1 MDKISKDVYSFER
14 VRQGGF
20 VRGLSMKT
28 RVIAAFLLV
37 AAAPA
42 FAAIGVGAYAI
53 TPAPTAVMVTFANG
67 PASRGFS
74 WQTDMTVTESE
85 VRLVAGAAT
94 SADFET
100 TPLVYTGTC
109 VQVAD
114 LPHGTTPLANCHKV
128 IVKNLQPGTAYSYRL
143 GGGGRYVYGRT
154 DVKNVTD
161 RLTVVNLN
169 DAQMK
174 DPTKVSTW
182 ENSIAASVRAVG
194 GAANVDFI
202 INGGDLF
209 DQNLQFNNAY
219 VTVPVKWSLVLDPV
233 FAFYN
238 SVPFV
243 SSSGNHDYREYGTRM
258 PIEYPANLAGCES
271 LDYGNVHVATIPNTG
286 SDSYSGYVNYMN
298 WLESDLAANVA
309 SGSSTWRVV
318 CVHFGPYTTGDHA
331 QTSGGK
337 ELAKRLGGICA
348 ANKVDLV
355 LQAHDHTFSKTLPYR
370 WNRAGWTDKTEDNEV
385 VNLRPKTHVDAGET
399 WDENPEGTYYLSC
412 GSAGHRVG
420 EGTEYANL
428 GGAHPYTAWRP
439 VIAIGKI
446 AVASKWGNVGDPA
459 SSDLSRS
466 MFGVLRIDGNRL
478 SYDFYMIDPA
488 NGSHVLYDKLRILKQ
503 TGPGGPPKS
512 GFAMSIAVAGAA
524 RFASR

>member
-1 MDKISKDVYSFER
+1 MNYIAR
-14 VRQGGF
+14 IAIIM
-20 VRGLSMKT
+20 LSM
-28 RVIAAFLLV
+28 
-37 AAAPA
+37 AAAPV
-42 FAAIGVGAYAI
+42 FAAMEVSAYAI
-53 TPAPTAVMVTFANG
+53 TPSPAGVMVTFANG
-67 PASRGFS
+67 PLSRGFS

-85 VRLVAGAAT
+85 VRLVEGAAT
-94 SADFET
+94 PQDFET
-100 TPLVYTGTC
+100 TPLVYTGTY

-128 IVKNLQPGTAYSYRL
+128 IVKNLKPGVVYSYRL
-143 GGGGRYVYGRT
+143 GGGGRYAYGRT

-161 RLTVVNLN
+161 RLTIVDLN

-194 GAANVDFI
+194 GSSCVDFI
-202 INGGDLF
+202 VNGGDLF
-209 DQNLQFNNAY
+209 DQNLKVNNAY
-219 VTVPVKWSLVLDPV
+219 VTVPIKWSIVLDPV
-233 FAFYN
+233 STLYN
-238 SVPFV
+238 GVPFV

-258 PIEYPANLAGCES
+258 PIEYPANLVGCES

-286 SDSYSGYVNYMN
+286 SDNYSGYVNYLN

-309 SGSSTWRVV
+309 SGSSTWRIV
-318 CVHFGPYTTGDHA
+318 CVHWGPYTTGDHA
-331 QTSGGK
+331 QTDGGK

-370 WNRAGWTDKTEDNEV
+370 WNKAGWTNKTEDNEV
-385 VNLRPKTHVDAGET
+385 VNLRPRTRVDAGET

-420 EGTEYANL
+420 EDSGTNYANL
-428 GGAHPYTAWRP
+428 GGTHPYTAWRP

-446 AVASKWGNVGDPA
+446 AVDSKWGKVGDPA
-459 SSDLSRS
+459 SSDLGRS

-478 SYDFYMIDPA
+478 SYDFYMIDPDD
-488 NGSHVLYDKLRILKQ
+488 GSHVLYDKLRIQKEKAP
-503 TGPGGPPKS
+503 TPPKTGIALKLVS
-512 GFAMSIAVAGAA
+512 G
-524 RFASR
+524 R

>member
-1 MDKISKDVYSFER
+1 MEK
-14 VRQGGF
+14 GNH
-20 VRGLSMKT
+20 MKT
-28 RVIAAFLLV
+28 RIVLTVLCAV
-37 AAAPA
+37 AAARS
-42 FAAIGVGAYAI
+42 FAIYNVGAYAV
-53 TPAPTAVMVTFANG
+53 TPSPTAVMVTFANG

-94 SADFET
+94 PADFET
-100 TPLVYTGTC
+100 TPLVYTGTY

-128 IVKNLQPGTAYSYRL
+128 IVKNLQPGTTYSYRL
-143 GGGGRYVYGRT
+143 GGGGRYAYGRT

-174 DPTKVSTW
+174 YPDKVMWW
-182 ENSIAASVRAVG
+182 ENSLAASVRAVG
-194 GAANVDFI
+194 GSSCVDFI

-209 DQNLQFNNAY
+209 DQNLTVNNAY
-219 VTVPVKWSLVLDPV
+219 VTVPIKWGLVLDPV

-238 SVPFV
+238 GVPFV

-286 SDSYSGYVNYMN
+286 SDSYAGYVNYLN

-309 SGSSTWRVV
+309 SGSSTWRIV
-318 CVHFGPYTTGDHA
+318 CVHFGPYTTGDHS
-331 QTSGGK
+331 QTAGGR

-348 ANKVDLV
+348 SNKVDLV

-370 WNRAGWTDKTEDNEV
+370 WRGQGWTTSTNDATAI
-385 VNLRPKTHVDAGET
+385 NLTPATREHAGET

-420 EGTEYANL
+420 EGTAYANL
-428 GGAHPYTAWRP
+428 DGAHPYTAWTP

-446 AVASKWGNVGDPA
+446 AVSSKWGNVGAPA
-459 SSDLSRS
+459 SSDLGRS
-466 MFGVLRIDGNRL
+466 MFGVLRIDGNHL
-478 SYDFYMIDPA
+478 SYDFYMIDSTD
-488 NGSHVLYDKLRILKQ
+488 GSHVLYDKLRILKQ
-503 TGPGGPPKS
+503 TGPAGSDGLRLNIVQGGSEATTP
-512 GFAMSIAVAGAA
+512 
-524 RFASR
+524 RL